1 MSQSTNQAT
10 VDAKAKIAETKKRFL
25 DVWPTLEGQLVDLMK
40 THGMPEDATK
50 WYRDVR
56 WTLFFHPFSKF
67 LIFLDAYFAGLEF
80 ELQYPAWEAEPR
92 NLCRRHL

>member
-1 MSQSTNQAT
+1 MSESTKQAP

-50 WYRDVR
+50 WFRDVR
-56 WTLFFHPFSKF
+56 WTLSLSF
-67 LIFLDAYFAGLEF
+67 LSNF
-80 ELQYPAWEAEPR
+80 
-92 NLCRRHL
+92 